1 MDADTLMR
9 RLTRPPFANVE
20 QFCGNEENPGRD
32 EVPEWQVFTYRS
44 TTPDQLSIE
53 EQLEHLITRSSS
65 ILHIGVGNS
74 SLGKRFAPRVEFIR
88 GITIHDE
95 ERMFANN
102 LAIVNYIV
110 TTNSKY
116 SANIASFTEKFDFI
130 VDNNPSTFACC
141 LFHFCTML
149 ISYKK
154 LLRDGGEILTAEP
167 GLSCEGSTGD
177 PNWSLRWADWAYL
190 GGIIPLTTVSAATR

>member
-1 MDADTLMR
+1 MKSPSGKFLPTAVRHRINLALR
-9 RLTRPPFANVE
+9 N
-20 QFCGNEENPGRD
+20 N
-32 EVPEWQVFTYRS
+32 
-44 TTPDQLSIE
+44 LSILSLALRRFCTLRSE
-53 EQLEHLITRSSS
+53 TRAF
-65 ILHIGVGNS
+65 
-74 SLGKRFAPRVEFIR
+74 GKRFAPRVEFIR

-177 PNWSLRWADWAYL
+177 PNWSLRWSDWAYL
-190 GGIIPLTTVSAATR
+190 GEVLAMPTRRLTEDVYSMHRRSATMAE